1 MSVSNLEQNETAKDS
16 LKTILTEM
24 AEEDET
30 SYNFGGQLTFS
41 ETDFL
46 DFPNNF
52 AKIKGKKWRGGEI
65 AKTLAKYF
73 SLLGFGKNATK
84 VYGKAEDKP
93 AWWPKIP
100 KWKEFRAPSKASKD
114 ECTLI
119 IKLLLEHYSLDPSI
133 YYMNYPDEEMEDGS
147 SESSDS
153 SQEEDEDEY
162 EGNDEGNSDLD
173 GHLRLSD
180 DVSDDGKALDEHNGN
195 DLAARVNALAD
206 RSEAGNANLKRREER
221 INELQGEI

>member
-1 MSVSNLEQNETAKDS
+1 
-16 LKTILTEM
+16 M

-41 ETDFL
+41 ENDIL
-46 DFPNNF
+46 DFPKMF
-52 AKIKGKKWRGGEI
+52 AKMGGKKWKGGEI

-100 KWKEFRAPSKASKD
+100 KWKEFMAPSKASKD

-133 YYMNYPDEEMEDGS
+133 YYMNYPDEE
-147 SESSDS
+147 
-153 SQEEDEDEY
+153 
-162 EGNDEGNSDLD
+162 
-173 GHLRLSD
+173 
-180 DVSDDGKALDEHNGN
+180 V
-195 DLAARVNALAD
+195 
-206 RSEAGNANLKRREER
+206 
-221 INELQGEI
+221 